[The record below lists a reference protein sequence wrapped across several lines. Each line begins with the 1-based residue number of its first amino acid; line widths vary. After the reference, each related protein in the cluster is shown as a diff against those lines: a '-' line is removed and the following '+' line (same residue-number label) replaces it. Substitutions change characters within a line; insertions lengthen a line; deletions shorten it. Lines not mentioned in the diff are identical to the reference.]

1 MSLNAQ
7 TIETLVSVS
16 HKTAGT
22 GLTMTAGTVVVEKT
36 EIVGFLS
43 APGPEIV
50 NLCAL
55 VGVGLTA
62 VGVFAGLWF
71 QWDRR
76 RREINLSATRGNN
89 FYRQGSADE

>member
-1 MSLNAQ
+1 MSLNTQAMEAL
-7 TIETLVSVS
+7 ITLS

-22 GLTMTAGTVVVEKT
+22 GIVVTAGSVAIEKS
-36 EIVGFLS
+36 ERINFLS
-43 APGPEIV
+43 ATGPEIV

-55 VGVGLTA
+55 IGVVLTA
-62 VGVFAGLWF
+62 VGVLAGIWF

-76 RREINLSATRGNN
+76 RREIMLSERPSN